1 MADKNLGISVL
12 LDHYGAMLTDKQ
24 RDVIDLY
31 YNQDLSLAEIAEHEG
46 ISRQGVRDNIK
57 RGEAFL
63 LEMEEKLH
71 LAQKMGDLLEVIE
84 TVNQLCD
91 EIERENRGCGKIPQR
106 SRIQRVKFLIENTVS
121 IPSVNLLDKVLIARL
136 GNGKLNLIILRR
148 THFCLCAAGIHPPSR
163 SQKHFVHRR
172 RNPLDHRENL

>member
-31 YNQDLSLAEIAEHEG
+31 YNQDLSLAELAEHEG

-91 EIERENRGCGKIPQR
+91 EIERENRAVR
-106 SRIQRVKFLIENTVS
+106 SAGIQR
-121 IPSVNLLDKVLIARL
+121 
-136 GNGKLNLIILRR
+136 R
-148 THFCLCAAGIHPPSR
+148 TAAIRQMLSGCIDEYFS
-163 SQKHFVHRR
+163 
-172 RNPLDHRENL
+172 

>member
-91 EIERENRGCGKIPQR
+91 EIERENRAVR
-106 SRIQRVKFLIENTVS
+106 SAGIR
-121 IPSVNLLDKVLIARL
+121 
-136 GNGKLNLIILRR
+136 RR
-148 THFCLCAAGIHPPSR
+148 TAAIRQMLSGCIDEYFS
-163 SQKHFVHRR
+163 
-172 RNPLDHRENL
+172 

>member
-1 MADKNLGISVL
+1 MAEKNLGISIL

-63 LEMEEKLH
+63 LEMEQKLH
-71 LAQKMGDLLEVIE
+71 LAQKMTDLLETIE
-84 TVNQLCD
+84 TVSRLCD
-91 EIERENRGCGKIPQR
+91 EIEMENRTVR
-106 SRIQRVKFLIENTVS
+106 STGIQRRTTAI
-121 IPSVNLLDKVLIARL
+121 RQML
-136 GNGKLNLIILRR
+136 GACIDEYFG
-148 THFCLCAAGIHPPSR
+148 S
-163 SQKHFVHRR
+163 
-172 RNPLDHRENL
+172 

>member
-91 EIERENRGCGKIPQR
+91 EIERENRAVR
-106 SRIQRVKFLIENTVS
+106 SAGMQ
-121 IPSVNLLDKVLIARL
+121 
-136 GNGKLNLIILRR
+136 RR
-148 THFCLCAAGIHPPSR
+148 TAAIRQMLSGCIDEYFS
-163 SQKHFVHRR
+163 
-172 RNPLDHRENL
+172 

>member
-1 MADKNLGISVL
+1 MAYKNLGISVL

-91 EIERENRGCGKIPQR
+91 EIERENRAVR
-106 SRIQRVKFLIENTVS
+106 SAGIQR
-121 IPSVNLLDKVLIARL
+121 
-136 GNGKLNLIILRR
+136 R
-148 THFCLCAAGIHPPSR
+148 TAAIRQMLSGCIDEYFS
-163 SQKHFVHRR
+163 
-172 RNPLDHRENL
+172 

>member
-1 MADKNLGISVL
+1 MAEKNLGISIL

-46 ISRQGVRDNIK
+46 ITRQGVRDNIK

-71 LAQKMGDLLEVIE
+71 LARKMQDLLETIE
-84 TVNQLCD
+84 TVDRLCG
-91 EIERENRGCGKIPQR
+91 EIETENRTVRSKGIQQR
-106 SRIQRVKFLIENTVS
+106 AAAIREM
-121 IPSVNLLDKVLIARL
+121 L
-136 GNGKLNLIILRR
+136 GA
-148 THFCLCAAGIHPPSR
+148 CADEYFGS
-163 SQKHFVHRR
+163 
-172 RNPLDHRENL
+172 

>member
-71 LAQKMGDLLEVIE
+71 LAQKMGI
-84 TVNQLCD
+84 CW
-91 EIERENRGCGKIPQR
+91 
-106 SRIQRVKFLIENTVS
+106 
-121 IPSVNLLDKVLIARL
+121 RL
-136 GNGKLNLIILRR
+136 LRR
-148 THFCLCAAGIHPPSR
+148 STNSATRSSGKTGRSGQQGSSGGPLPSGRCCRAASTSISAE
-163 SQKHFVHRR
+163 
-172 RNPLDHRENL
+172 PL